1 MDRREVLRLLGS
13 AAAISALPL
22 EAMTVIQQASAQVA
36 QSTGLKTLNPQQN
49 ATVTTIAELIIPATD
64 TPGAKGAKVNEFI
77 DLLLTEWFEPSETKE
92 FLAGLADVD
101 ARSRKMFSAAFVD
114 CTPAQQTELLKE
126 LDAAAMEF
134 SASQKQTMQSHGAP
148 PPMNFFYQMK
158 KLTLAGYYTSEIGF
172 SQELG
177 KSIIP
182 PGHAGCAPIQEVAR

>member
-22 EAMTVIQQASAQVA
+22 EALTVIRQASAQVA
-36 QSTGLKTLNPQQN
+36 QSTSIKTLNPHQN
-49 ATVTTIAELIIPATD
+49 ATVITISEAIIPATD

-92 FLAGLADVD
+92 FLAGLDDVD
-101 ARSRKMFSAAFVD
+101 ARSKKKFSAAFVA
-114 CTPAQQTELLKE
+114 CTPEQQTELLKE
-126 LDAAAMEF
+126 LDAAAMQF
-134 SASQKQTMQSHGAP
+134 SANQRQAMQTHAAP
-148 PPMNFFYQMK
+148 TPMNFFYQMK

-177 KSIIP
+177 KTIIP
-182 PGHAGCAPIQEVAR
+182 PSHAGCAPLQTVAR

>member
-1 MDRREVLRLLGS
+1 
-13 AAAISALPL
+13 
-22 EAMTVIQQASAQVA
+22 MTVIQQASAQVA

-92 FLAGLADVD
+92 FLTGLADVD
-101 ARSRKMFSAAFVD
+101 ARSKTKFSAAFVD

-134 SASQKQTMQSHGAP
+134 SASQKRTMQTNEAP

-182 PGHAGCAPIQEVAR
+182 PSHAGCAPIPEVAR